1 METFVGWG
9 GGLPLLPCTFCM
21 FFDAVGVGFVRLRS
35 IFVAVGV
42 GFVRLAGC
50 FPRLLRGFFR
60 CRWPEARILR
70 GFVALAG
77 CFPDFYDSFCSP
89 IFKMHEFFH
98 IFCCS
103 ANGAWLDWGWG
114 LPENVVR
121 CAFFVALHVGFHG
134 KCSFCQSFWQL
145 LCVFVDR
152 RGGFHA

>member
-1 METFVGWG
+1 MIYVFFFVVVGPKLVFYVG
-9 GGLPLLPCTFCM
+9 LLP
-21 FFDAVGVGFVRLRS
+21 V
-35 IFVAVGV
+35 
-42 GFVRLAGC
+42 AGC

-60 CRWPEARILR
+60 CHWPEARILR
-70 GFVALAG
+70 GFVAPCGLFSRLLRQFLQSNIQNARV
-77 CFPDFYDSFCSP
+77 
-89 IFKMHEFFH
+89 FH

-103 ANGAWLDWGWG
+103 ANGAWLDWVWG

-134 KCSFCQSFWQL
+134 KCSFCLSFWQL

>member
-1 METFVGWG
+1 MGAQKTMICPTLVAIFRKRAPA
-9 GGLPLLPCTFCM
+9 LLLLLLPSPP
-21 FFDAVGVGFVRLRS
+21 FFFRRD
-35 IFVAVGV
+35 
-42 GFVRLAGC
+42 
-50 FPRLLRGFFR
+50 LRGFFR

-134 KCSFCQSFWQL
+134 KCSFCLSFWQL